1 MQKLIGCLVFIFLV
15 LVQSL
20 LAQELELIL
29 PVGHTGFVTSAVFSP
44 DGKRVLTASWDHTA
58 KLWDAGSGMLLKSL
72 EGHTSSIS
80 AAVFSPDGKKI
91 LTVSY
96 DATAKLWDAVS
107 GDLLKTLQHT
117 SSVEA
122 GVFSPDGKT
131 ILTASGY
138 ETAKRYNT
146 AKTWD
151 AASGALLKTFEGHT
165 GPVKSAVFSPDGKEI
180 LTASEDS
187 TAKLWDA
194 ASGTLLKT
202 FEQKEK
208 ITAAVFSLNGKKIF
222 TTSRG
227 KEARLWDAVSGDLL
241 KIFTSQDRNFSTA
254 VLSPDAKTILTASYS
269 HDDYTARIWDAVSG
283 DLLKSLEGHQYWIIA
298 AVFSRDGSKILTA
311 SHDGTARLWDA
322 ASGMLLKT
330 TMQDSGRLASA
341 VFSPDER
348 KILTAS
354 YDGTAKLW
362 DAASG
367 ALLKSFER
375 HTSPV
380 SSVAFSPDGKKILT
394 AFYGGAAK
402 LWDAAS
408 GSLLKAL
415 ERSYGFTSAVYSLD
429 GKKILATY
437 TDGTVRLW
445 DATSG
450 MLLKTLQVHKY
461 QVSSAVFSPDGQN
474 ILTVAKDTLKV
485 WDAASGML
493 LKTWESKDTHFAV
506 FSPDG
511 KTILATYTWAAGLLN
526 AASGRLLHTFRGHQ
540 NKVMSAVFSSNA
552 KTVLTASWDNTAKLW
567 DAASG
572 SLLITFKGHTEF
584 VQKAVFSP
592 DDKKVLTA
600 SDDHTAKLWDAAT
613 GRLLNTLKHRASFTS
628 AAFSQDG
635 KMVLTASYDK
645 GTAKIWDAASGNLLK
660 TLEGDTAIHNMS
672 SAVFS
677 PDGKKVVTTS
687 TANTIKL
694 WDVASGLLLFTFFA
708 VDSTDYFVQIP
719 EGYYHATPQAAKQLH
734 YVTRD
739 LKPITF
745 EQLDLRYNRPDKV
758 LEAVGNPDTA
768 LIAAYRQAYN
778 KRIKK
783 LGIDTSIFKKGYTV
797 PEAAFVN
804 QGSIEYEQTK
814 GQLVLHINAKDS
826 AYPLERW
833 NLWVNEVPLFGMR
846 GISLNSRHIKAF
858 DTVVTITLSQGDN
871 RLETSVTNANGMESY
886 RSPLL
891 VHYIPVVPVSE
902 KLYFIGIGINE
913 FLDSTR
919 NLDWCVKD
927 ISDLAN
933 RLKTKY
939 GVNCEVHTLF
949 NQSVTLQNIKA
960 LKQNLLQSTI
970 NDKVIVVY
978 SGHGLLSKDFNYI
991 LSTYAVNFEK
1001 PEQNGLPYEE
1011 LENLVDSLPARK
1023 KLLLLDAC
1031 HSGEVDKEELE
1042 KMVQVQ
1048 IQLDKTKK
1056 GVVVSVDT
1064 ANRRLGIKNSF
1075 DLMQELFVNVS
1086 KSTGA
1091 TIISAAA
1098 GTQFALERGDLKNGV
1113 FTYAILEA
1121 MEKNKTVMVSKL
1133 KNIIEQRVEELTQ
1146 GLQRPTS
1153 RNGMLEYDWQVW

>member
-1 MQKLIGCLVFIFLV
+1 MQKRARFLV
-15 LVQSL
+15 SLFLMLVQSL
-20 LAQELELIL
+20 LAQQPELIL
-29 PVGHTGFVTSAVFSP
+29 PIGHTHFIVSAVFSP
-44 DGKRVLTASWDHTA
+44 DGKRILTASWDHTA
-58 KLWDAGSGMLLKSL
+58 KIWDASSGMLLKSL
-72 EGHTSSIS
+72 EGHTSDIQ

-96 DATAKLWDAVS
+96 DATAKLWDAAS
-107 GDLLKTLQHT
+107 GDLLKTLAHT
-117 SSVEA
+117 ASVQTGA
-122 GVFSPDGKT
+122 FSPDGKT

-138 ETAKRYNT
+138 DTAKRYNV

-165 GPVKSAVFSPDGKEI
+165 GPVNSSIFSPDGKKV
-180 LTASEDS
+180 LTGSDDS
-187 TAKLWDA
+187 TAKVWDA
-194 ASGTLLKT
+194 FSGMLDKT
-202 FEQKEK
+202 FDQREK
-208 ITAAVFSLNGKKIF
+208 ITAAVFSLDGKKIL
-222 TTSRG
+222 TTSAFHG
-227 KEARLWDAVSGDLL
+227 VSLWDAVSGDLL
-241 KIFTSQDRNFSTA
+241 KTLTVEGGASTA
-254 VLSPDAKTILTASYS
+254 VLSPDAKTILTASFS
-269 HDDYTARIWDAVSG
+269 RDDYTAKLWDAASG
-283 DLLKSLEGHQYWIIA
+283 DLLKSLEGHEYWIIA

-311 SHDGTARLWDA
+311 ARDGTARLWDA

-330 TMQDSGRLASA
+330 MEGHTAILSSA
-341 VFSPDER
+341 IFSADER

-354 YDGTAKLW
+354 GDSTAKLW

-367 ALLKSFER
+367 LLLKTFEGHAR
-375 HTSPV
+375 PV
-380 SSVAFSPDGKKILT
+380 NTAAFSSDGKKILT
-394 AFYGGAAK
+394 GSVEGTAK
-402 LWDAAS
+402 LWDAVS
-408 GSLLKAL
+408 GSILKTL
-415 ERSYGFTSAVYSLD
+415 ENKDGFTSAAFSPD
-429 GKKILATY
+429 EKKILATY
-437 TDGTVRLW
+437 TDGVVRLW
-445 DATSG
+445 DANSG
-450 MLLKTLQVHKY
+450 MLLKSLKGDKY
-461 QVSSAVFSPDGQN
+461 GVYSAVFSPSGQK
-474 ILTVAKDTLKV
+474 ILTASEETTKL
-485 WDAASGML
+485 WDAASGRL
-493 LKTWESKDTHFAV
+493 LKSWKLNYTSSAV

-511 KTILATYTWAAGLLN
+511 KTILATSEWGASLLN
-526 AASGRLLHTFRGHQ
+526 ATSGRLLHTFKGHE
-540 NKVMSAVFSSNA
+540 NKIMSAVFSPNG
-552 KTVLTASWDNTAKLW
+552 KNILTASWDNTAKLW

-572 SLLITFKGHTEF
+572 SLLKTFQGHTEF
-584 VQKAVFSP
+584 VQTAVFSP
-592 DDKKVLTA
+592 DGKKVLTA
-600 SDDHTAKLWDAAT
+600 SDDHTAKLWDAAS
-613 GRLLNTLKHRASFTS
+613 GSLLKTLEHRATFTS
-628 AAFSQDG
+628 ANFSPDG
-635 KMVLTASYDK
+635 KMILTASWDK
-645 GTAKIWDAASGNLLK
+645 GTAKIWDAASGKLLK
-660 TLEGDTAIHNMS
+660 TLESDTAIHNMT

-677 PDGKKVVTTS
+677 PDGKKVLTTS
-687 TANTIKL
+687 TGNTIKL
-694 WDVASGLLLFTFFA
+694 WDVATGLLLFSFFP
-708 VDSTDYFVQIP
+708 VDSSDYFVHIP
-719 EGYYHATPQAAKQLH
+719 EGYYLVTPQAAKLLH
-734 YVTRD
+734 YATRD

-758 LEAVGNPDTA
+758 LAAIGNPDTT

-783 LGIDTSIFKKGYTV
+783 LGIDTSVFRKGYNV

-804 QGSIEYEQTK
+804 QGSIAYEQTK
-814 GQLVLHINAKDS
+814 DQLVLHINAKDS

-833 NLWVNEVPLFGMR
+833 NLWVNEVPVFGMR
-846 GISLNSRHIKAF
+846 GISLNSRHITAF
-858 DTVVTITLSQGDN
+858 DTVVTITLSQGEN
-871 RLETSVTNANGMESY
+871 RLETSVTNVNGMESY
-886 RSPLL
+886 RSPLV
-891 VHYIPVVPVSE
+891 VHYTPVKPVVE

-913 FLDSTR
+913 FLDSTH
-919 NLDWCVKD
+919 NLRWCVKD
-927 ISDLAN
+927 ISDLAK

-939 GVNCEVHTLF
+939 GENCEVHTLF
-949 NQSVTLQNIKA
+949 NQSVTLQNIRA

-978 SGHGLLSKDFNYI
+978 SGHGLLSKDFSYI
-991 LSTYAVNFEK
+991 LSTYAVNFAK

-1048 IQLDKTKK
+1048 IKLDKTKK

-1064 ANRRLGIKNSF
+1064 TNRRLGIKNSF